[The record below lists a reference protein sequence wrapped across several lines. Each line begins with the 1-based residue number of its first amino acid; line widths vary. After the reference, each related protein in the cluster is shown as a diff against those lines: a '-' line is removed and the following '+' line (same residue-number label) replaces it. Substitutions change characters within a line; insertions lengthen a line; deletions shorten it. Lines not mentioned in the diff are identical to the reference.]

1 MPAYRVTSTSLTAD
15 VATLTLDSVAGLFP
29 GWPALLSGIG
39 HPYTGSNDLLTV
51 DTATSSV
58 TVSIPHANLPATDVW
73 GQLLVQ
79 TVWADQQQVEG
90 FLGVTP
96 AEQTDEDWLV
106 GCVAAANEWAYRR
119 RKAAGYV
126 DSPVL
131 APTPDCVTAVC
142 LYAGALY
149 RERGSIDSYQSFS
162 DMGQPATPVG
172 SMGQIMR
179 LLGISRAR
187 FG

>member
-1 MPAYRVTSTSLTAD
+1 MPAYRVLTTSLTSD

-29 GWPALLSGIG
+29 GWPAHLQGIG
-39 HPYTGSNDLLTV
+39 HPYTGQHTLDTV
-51 DTATSSV
+51 DTLTSSV
-58 TVSIPHANLPATDVW
+58 TLSINHPNTAEADVW

-79 TVWADQQQVEG
+79 TTWADVTQVEG

-96 AEQTDEDWLV
+96 AEQGDEDWLAA
-106 GCVAAANEWAYRR
+106 CVDAANEWAFRR
-119 RKAAGYV
+119 RFAAGYS

-131 APTPDCVTAVC
+131 APTPDCTTAVC

-149 RERGSIDSYQSFS
+149 RERGSIDSYQSFA
-162 DMGQPATPVG
+162 DMGQPVTPVG
-172 SMGQIMR
+172 TMGQIMR